1 MYGSFP
7 WTMIAYS
14 AAVMGDKER
23 VDAYVTH
30 IYGLNVKGEQKE
42 HWYDAE
48 AGALLLAIDIIR
60 KK

>member
-1 MYGSFP
+1 
-7 WTMIAYS
+7 MIAYS

-60 KK
+60 KNNTNL